1 MNIVKKVYEAPKMTV
16 VDMKFQTSLLSCSGC
31 EDGGPETDH
40 DYDDEFGFIDVS
52 GKNRQA

>member
-1 MNIVKKVYEAPKMTV
+1 MNIVKKAYEAPKMTV